1 MSAHHHEIAL
11 DAIELRDTWKKSP
24 AFKAETLK

>member
-1 MSAHHHEIAL
+1 MLAHHHEIVL
-11 DAIELRDTWKKSP
+11 DAIELRDTREKSP